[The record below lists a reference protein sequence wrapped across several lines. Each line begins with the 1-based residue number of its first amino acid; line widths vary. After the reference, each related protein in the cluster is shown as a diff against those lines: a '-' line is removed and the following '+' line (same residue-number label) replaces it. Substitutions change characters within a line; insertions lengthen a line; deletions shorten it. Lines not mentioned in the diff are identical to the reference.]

1 MIISCFQ
8 RKEKTLLHLY
18 AGNPH
23 VISAYAEMVLIEL
36 YTKESLGNEVTI
48 RFAIAGATHILTNNL
63 TEQSIKELIGL
74 IETLRR

>member
-1 MIISCFQ
+1 M
-8 RKEKTLLHLY
+8 
-18 AGNPH
+18 
-23 VISAYAEMVLIEL
+23 ISAYAEMVLIEL

-74 IETLRR
+74 ICRSVSPCLTVYVLPATSAFGVIGLPQ

>member
-1 MIISCFQ
+1 MFPKE
-8 RKEKTLLHLY
+8 RKKTLLHLY
-18 AGNPH
+18 AGNQH

-36 YTKESLGNEVTI
+36 YTKESLGNEVAI
-48 RFAIAGATHILTNNL
+48 RFAIAGATLILTNNL